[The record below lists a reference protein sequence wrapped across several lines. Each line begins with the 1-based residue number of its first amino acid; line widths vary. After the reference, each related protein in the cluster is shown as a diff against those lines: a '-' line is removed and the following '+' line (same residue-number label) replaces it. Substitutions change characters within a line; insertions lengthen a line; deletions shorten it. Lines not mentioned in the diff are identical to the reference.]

1 MIYTLLTNECVAA
14 CEGVGL
20 DPQVGFLHA
29 LRSGRPAL
37 ALDLME
43 ELRAPLADRFVL
55 TLINRGQVKP
65 DDFIDRP
72 GGAIYLTDDARK
84 KVLTAYQNRKKEEL
98 THTIANSKVPLGLIS
113 HIQARILARHLR
125 GDLANYQ
132 PFIQR

>member
-1 MIYTLLTNECVAA
+1 
-14 CEGVGL
+14 
-20 DPQVGFLHA
+20 
-29 LRSGRPAL
+29 
-37 ALDLME
+37 ME

-65 DDFIDRP
+65 EDFIDRP

-125 GDLANYQ
+125 GDLDNYQ